1 MDFMDICTR
10 CAQWRLECGYT
21 QKQIADSLGVSV
33 ETISAFEHGRTNNA
47 RVLSWY
53 IEHGF
58 TL

>member
-1 MDFMDICTR
+1 MELKEITEK
-10 CAQWRLECGYT
+10 CAYWRLECGYT

-58 TL
+58 KL

>member
-1 MDFMDICTR
+1 MELDVIAKN

>member
-1 MDFMDICTR
+1 MELSVMGKK
-10 CAQWRLECGYT
+10 CADWRKENT
-21 QKQIADSLGVSV
+21 IPQSIIASDLNVSV

-58 TL
+58 RL